1 MSGAPSIK
9 SASLVRRWMP
19 LSALLWIRCCAMC
32 QLSLLRRLLV
42 LPCAVG
48 CANVPAGHYAL
59 DRVYI
64 SGNVA
69 LTNAELEA
77 QIATRES
84 PRFLGVVTGL
94 VYHYEIFDRYVLE
107 RDLRRIERHC
117 RSRGY
122 YWSRVRAA
130 RVFNTGPG
138 KVSVEIVVDEGTP
151 SRVGRL
157 DIRGVDTLPSE
168 VRKEAVQAVEAK
180 LVVGERFE
188 EADFDAASEAL
199 RRVLMDHGH
208 AYAAVRRA
216 ADVDIP
222 SGAVSAGFWVD
233 AGPTVR
239 LGDIHISGLGDL
251 SEDPVRRAM
260 RLSPGQPYSRSDLA
274 EAQRALLDLGVFSA
288 ASVDPV
294 LEQSAAKTPR
304 EVVPVEVKLQTSRF
318 RSAHAGLGVQVDSQR
333 TDAHVLAGWEDH
345 NFLGGIRYLF
355 GEFLAGEV
363 IYPTLLPELAVPRRL
378 LPEGR
383 LRLDFRQPGLV
394 EGITDGF
401 VRVQGSLGP
410 VLLSSSRDRRDPVLG
425 YRGLGVSVG
434 LERTF
439 YGRAYAALSH
449 NVQISNPFSYVGAL
463 AADLETAVVS
473 YPELLLRF
481 DARNDP
487 LDTRSGVYLS
497 NTLQFAGV
505 GGGARD
511 VKIQPQARGYVPVGP
526 MTFAAGGSVGFVF
539 PRNYGSTVANNAFTG
554 QSGTNRAAWV
564 RDVQLMYLRGFF
576 GGGPGSNR
584 GYAPREIGPHGAVPF
599 YIPGANDAQIS
610 RACNTSDPR
619 SSTGISCDLPI
630 GGFSL
635 WQASAE
641 LRFAL
646 HGPLRGALFTD
657 LADASPYQLDV
668 RLNRPHLAV
677 GFGLRFSTPVGPL
690 RADIGYRVPGLQ
702 TPRSEDE
709 SRPSELFGLPIA
721 LSFGIGEPL

>member
-1 MSGAPSIK
+1 MRQ
-9 SASLVRRWMP
+9 LV
-19 LSALLWIRCCAMC
+19 II
-32 QLSLLRRLLV
+32 
-42 LPCAVG
+42 PCAIG
-48 CANVPAGHYAL
+48 CASVQTGRYAL

-64 SGNVA
+64 SGNVE
-69 LTNAELEA
+69 LSDAELEA
-77 QIATRES
+77 KIATRES
-84 PRFLGVVTGL
+84 PRFLGLFTGVVYG
-94 VYHYEIFDRYVLE
+94 YEIFDRYVLE
-107 RDLRRIERHC
+107 RDLRRIERHY

-122 YWSRVRAA
+122 YWSKVRAA
-130 RVFNTGPG
+130 RVFNTGPS

-151 SRVGRL
+151 SRLGRL
-157 DIRGVDTLPSE
+157 DIWGVDTLPSE
-168 VRKEAVQAVEAK
+168 VRKEAVQAVEAQ

-188 EADFDAASEAL
+188 EPDFEAAGEAL

-222 SGAVSAGFWVD
+222 SGVVSAGFWVD
-233 AGPTVR
+233 AGPVVR
-239 LGDIHISGLGDL
+239 LGDIHISGLGNL
-251 SEDPVRRAM
+251 SEAPVRRAM
-260 RLSPGQPYSRSDLA
+260 RLSPGQPYSRSDLD
-274 EAQRALLDLGVFSA
+274 EARRALLDLGAFSA
-288 ASVDPV
+288 ASVDVV
-294 LEQSAAKTPR
+294 LEQSAPR
-304 EVVPVEVKLQTSRF
+304 APGDVVPVEVKLQTSRF
-318 RSAHAGLGVQVDSQR
+318 RSVHAGLGVQVDSQR

-345 NFLGGIRYLF
+345 NFLGGIRYFF
-355 GEFLAGEV
+355 GEFLAGAV
-363 IYPTLLPELAVPRRL
+363 IYPTLLPEFALPQRL

-383 LRLDFRQPGLV
+383 LRLEFRQPGLV

-410 VLLSSSRDRRDPVLG
+410 VLLSSSRDRREPVLG
-425 YRGLGVSVG
+425 YRGLQASVG
-434 LERTF
+434 LERMF
-439 YGRAYAALSH
+439 NGRVYAALSH

-463 AADLETAVVS
+463 DADLETAAVS

-481 DARNDP
+481 DGRNDP
-487 LDTRSGVYLS
+487 VDPRSGVYLS
-497 NTLQFAGV
+497 NTLQVAGV

-511 VKIQPQARGYVPVGP
+511 VKIQPQARGYFPVGT
-526 MTFAAGGSVGFVF
+526 MTFSAGGSVGFVF
-539 PRNYGSTVANNAFTG
+539 PGNYGSTVANNAFTG
-554 QSGTNRAAWV
+554 RSGTNRAAWI

-576 GGGPGSNR
+576 AGGPGSNR

-610 RACNTSDPR
+610 HACNTSDPH
-619 SSTGISCDLPI
+619 STTGISCDLPI

-646 HGPLRGALFTD
+646 YGPLHGDLFTD

-668 RLNRPHLAV
+668 RLDRPHLAV
-677 GFGLRFSTPVGPL
+677 GFGLRFATPAGPV

-702 TPRSEDE
+702 TRRSEDE

-721 LSFGIGEPL
+721 LSFGIGEPF